1 MLIKDG
7 VSIEEQ
13 RHRAK
18 EIANKIKVISPRTLL
33 SKWEIIMSNIERD
46 TEQNFIED
54 QKMIENA
61 VIPPEFSVW
70 CFRIILDKNKMFLN
84 NIVIDEIKTAIE

>member
-33 SKWEIIMSNIERD
+33 SKWEIIMTNIERD

-54 QKMIENA
+54 
-61 VIPPEFSVW
+61 
-70 CFRIILDKNKMFLN
+70 
-84 NIVIDEIKTAIE
+84 